1 MFSASGGDFHA
12 HNRRATGH
20 VYSTTAITELEALVD
35 SCVQQFLSKLKNSAT
50 LGTPLDVDA
59 WLQYYFFGCLGA
71 PSFSKD
77 IGFLSSG
84 SHVGSMI
91 NAVDT
96 IFDYVALVS
105 APFTPTYESYCM
117 LI

>member
-35 SCVQQFLSKLKNSAT
+35 SCVQQFLSKLKNT

-59 WLQYYFFGCLGA
+59 WLQYYSFGCLGA
-71 PSFSKD
+71 LSFSKD

-84 SHVGSMI
+84 SDVGSMI

-96 IFDYVALVS
+96 IFDYVALVVLRLRQRTRVI
-105 APFTPTYESYCM
+105 AC
-117 LI
+117 